1 MSWLVRRF
9 VAGLV
14 GIAPAVVAPALVTLP
29 ADTAVAQTPVATA
42 PGAPPSI
49 SASAIGDTRI
59 VPDRATVS
67 VAVESQGETAAKA
80 GSDNAARQARVIDA
94 VKAAGVAAAQIRT
107 SGYNVF
113 PEYAQSSGKG
123 PRISGYRAH
132 NTVQVEVR
140 DIDAV
145 GKIIDAALGAGAT
158 NIGGVSLFASTTDAA
173 RKDALQKAV
182 AKARAEAE
190 AVAAAAGGSLG
201 SLIELAIEPFGAPQ
215 PLMRQQAMAGALAA
229 SAATPIET
237 GEIVVQA
244 MVRVRWQFM
253 PGQR

>member
-1 MSWLVRRF
+1 MEVSMSWLVRRF
-9 VAGLV
+9 LAGL
-14 GIAPAVVAPALVTLP
+14 VVAPALVTVP
-29 ADTAVAQTPVATA
+29 ADPASAQAGVTTA

-49 SASAIGDTRI
+49 TASAVGETRV
-59 VPDRATVS
+59 VPDRAMVS

-80 GSDNAARQARVIDA
+80 GADNAARQTQVINA
-94 VKAAGVAAAQIRT
+94 VKAVGVAAAQIRT

-145 GKIIDAALGAGAT
+145 GKVIDAALGAGAT
-158 NIGGVSLFASTTDAA
+158 NIGGVSLFAASTDAA

-182 AKARAEAE
+182 AKARMEAE
-190 AVAAAAGGSLG
+190 AVASAAGGSLG
-201 SLIELAIEPFGAPQ
+201 ALLELAIEPFGTPQ
-215 PLMRQQAMAGALAA
+215 PLMRQQAVMAM
-229 SAATPIET
+229 SAPAPTPIET

-244 MVRVRWQFM
+244 MVRVRWQFV